1 MSAFRRLFP
10 RQFDNRFE
18 GRRAALWLLG
28 AYVALKLVMSLNS
41 ILNAA
46 SVAAGADGFRLE
58 SYGAD
63 GARAVLM
70 LFSLSALG
78 QLALALVALTALVRY
93 RSMVPFVFLL
103 LLAEQGC
110 RRLIVD
116 AWSIERAQSGGAGF
130 WINMALLALLVG
142 GLALSLWRR
151 PEHGAGG
158 QGRE

>member
-1 MSAFRRLFP
+1 MLERLFP
-10 RQFDNRFE
+10 KRIDNCLE

-41 ILNAA
+41 IFNAA

-93 RSMVPFVFLL
+93 RAMVPFVFLL
-103 LLAEQGC
+103 LLAEYGG
-110 RRLIVD
+110 RRLIV
-116 AWSIERAQSGGAGF
+116 ASWSIERAQSGGAGF
-130 WINMALLALLVG
+130 WVNMALLALLVG
-142 GLALSLWRR
+142 GLALSLWRPPAADR
-151 PEHGAGG
+151 
-158 QGRE
+158 QGPA